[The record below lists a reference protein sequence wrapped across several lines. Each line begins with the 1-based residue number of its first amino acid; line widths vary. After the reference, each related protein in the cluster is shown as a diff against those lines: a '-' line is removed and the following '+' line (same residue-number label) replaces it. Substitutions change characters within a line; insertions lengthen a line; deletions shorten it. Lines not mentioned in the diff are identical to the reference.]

1 MRELSLNILDIAQNG
16 IAAGAPLIEISLS
29 QTGYLLSVVIKDNG
43 CGMSSEVLEKVV
55 DPFYTS
61 RKTRNVGLGLPF
73 YKMAAEQ
80 CGGSFD
86 IKSEVGIGTIVTAT
100 FNLDHIDCMPLGD
113 IVSTFVLLIEA
124 NPHLDFI
131 FKRKL
136 DGKEYSLETTQMRL
150 ELEEVPLNNPEV
162 VAFIRDYL
170 LENENNLSEV

>member
-1 MRELSLNILDIAQNG
+1 MREISLSILDIAQNG
-16 IAAGAPLIEISLS
+16 IAAGAPLIEIEVS
-29 QTGYLLSVVIKDNG
+29 QERFLLSVLIKDNG

-86 IKSEVGIGTIVTAT
+86 IKSEVGIGTCVTAT
-100 FNLDHIDCMPLGD
+100 FNLDNIDCMPLGD

-131 FKRKL
+131 FKRSL
-136 DGKEYSLETTQMRL
+136 DGKEYSLETTQMREQL
-150 ELEEVPLNNPEV
+150 GDIPLNNPEV

-170 LENENNLSEV
+170 FENENNLSEV